1 MCLSAAAGGRGC
13 SMSEAAHA
21 LAHLGPVPRWYPT
34 HKRVLIELVR
44 AGRCD
49 RDVALRHY
57 GIAPEEY
64 ARWVKLYEC
73 DGMRGLHTKRRY
85 AGGLRV
91 EIPKPV
97 AQALPIKGRKR
108 RRKAGQR

>member
-1 MCLSAAAGGRGC
+1 
-13 SMSEAAHA
+13 MSEAAHA
-21 LAHLGPVPRWYPT
+21 LAQLGPVPRWCPA

-44 AGRCD
+44 DGKCD
-49 RDVALRHY
+49 RDAALRHY

-64 ARWVKLYEC
+64 ARWVELYQR
-73 DGMRGLHTKRRY
+73 DGTRGLHTKRRY

-91 EIPKPV
+91 EIPTFV

-108 RRKAGQR
+108 RRTAGQR